1 MEDNN
6 NLLLFKIIT
15 KIVSKVNEMC
25 GETHLNIQLYNR
37 LLEKTTLTNT
47 NSIDRHISL
56 FREFCI
62 SNSESIINRD
72 YDKFESDGVNFSDNI
87 YINFKSVF
95 EEGNEEGNEEDCD
108 RLWGML
114 NNFAKKTKP
123 RDKNFL
129 ANLMGKIEG
138 SVDVNT
144 NNPMEAITSMMSS
157 GVFSDLVGTMTSGL
171 SNGDITLG
179 SLFGQMN
186 DLAGNMG
193 DGQDTSVRGLSKP
206 KRNRKKKKPKRK

>member
-1 MEDNN
+1 MEDD
-6 NLLLFKIIT
+6 NLLVFKIIT
-15 KIVSKVNEMC
+15 TIVSKVNDMC

-56 FREFCI
+56 FRDFCI
-62 SNSESIINRD
+62 SNSESIIKRD
-72 YDKFESDGVNFSDNI
+72 CDKFESDGVNFSDNI

-95 EEGNEEGNEEDCD
+95 GEGNEEDCD
-108 RLWGML
+108 MLWGML
-114 NNFAKKTKP
+114 NNLCKKTRP
-123 RDKNFL
+123 RDKKFL

-186 DLAGNMG
+186 DLAGNLG

>member
-1 MEDNN
+1 
-6 NLLLFKIIT
+6 
-15 KIVSKVNEMC
+15 MC
-25 GETHLNIQLYNR
+25 GENHINIQLYNR

-47 NSIDRHISL
+47 TSIEKHISI
-56 FREFCI
+56 FKEFCV
-62 SNSESIINRD
+62 SNNESIINRN
-72 YDKFESDGVNFSDNI
+72 YNEFESEGVNFSDNI
-87 YINFKSVF
+87 YINFKNVF
-95 EEGNEEGNEEDCD
+95 EEGNEEDCD

-123 RDKNFL
+123 RDNNFL

-144 NNPMEAITSMMSS
+144 SNPMEAITSMMSS
-157 GVFSDLVGTMTSGL
+157 GVFTDLVGTMTSGL

-186 DLAGNMG
+186 DLAGNLG
-193 DGQDTSVRGLSKP
+193 DGQDTTASTRGLSRP

>member
-6 NLLLFKIIT
+6 LMVFKMIT
-15 KIVSKVNEMC
+15 NIVNKVNEMC
-25 GETHLNIQLYNR
+25 GENHLNIQLYNR

-47 NSIDRHISL
+47 TSIEKHISI
-56 FREFCI
+56 FKEFCV
-62 SNSESIINRD
+62 SNKKSIMNRD

-87 YINFKSVF
+87 FINFKSVF
-95 EEGNEEGNEEDCD
+95 EEVNEEEGNE
-108 RLWGML
+108 LWGML
-114 NNFAKKTKP
+114 VNLLKNNIPKN
-123 RDKNFL
+123 KNFL

-157 GVFSDLVGTMTSGL
+157 GVFSELVGTMTSGL
-171 SNGDITLG
+171 SSGEITLG

-186 DLAGNMG
+186 DLTGALGE
-193 DGQDTSVRGLSKP
+193 GQNTSTSTRGVSRP
-206 KRNRKKKKPKRK
+206 KRNRKTKKPKRK